1 MLRMTTSNRSLR
13 ALTIVAIL
21 FPFPV
26 TSSAHLVTTGLGPVY
41 DGMGH
46 FMLSM
51 GTLLPMLALLMAA
64 SVNAQMARR
73 TAFFV
78 PVLWSLGAAIALN
91 RLTSILPNLAVL
103 PSLVLLGAGC
113 TLALNKS
120 PKIMWGLVFGLTPA
134 LGALEGVALS
144 DQIAAPRLIL
154 GGAIALSIF
163 SMLIP
168 AASIYLREGVRRLLL
183 LRVIGSWLAATGLLL
198 FGWWLRTQ

>member
-26 TSSAHLVTTGLGPVY
+26 NSSAHLVTTGLGPVY

-78 PVLWSLGAAIALN
+78 PVLWSLGAAIAL
-91 RLTSILPNLAVL
+91 I
-103 PSLVLLGAGC
+103 VLLGA
-113 TLALNKS
+113 
-120 PKIMWGLVFGLTPA
+120 
-134 LGALEGVALS
+134 
-144 DQIAAPRLIL
+144 
-154 GGAIALSIF
+154 
-163 SMLIP
+163 
-168 AASIYLREGVRRLLL
+168 LL
-183 LRVIGSWLAATGLLL
+183 LRRYLPGAYKRIEG
-198 FGWWLRTQ
+198 